1 MDHKKNTKTPV
12 KCYHERKRI
21 VKKIVWKF
29 MMNNGL
35 YITKKKPKMV
45 ILEGQKRI
53 TDYFGKG

>member
-1 MDHKKNTKTPV
+1 
-12 KCYHERKRI
+12 
-21 VKKIVWKF
+21 

-45 ILEGQKRI
+45 IPEGQKRI